1 MSSRNNS
8 ELIWLDTVI
17 IYDISDDGLRTRVAK
32 ALMDYG
38 CIRIQKSAFY
48 GTFNRNNREKLKLR
62 LERMMKDDEGNIQFY
77 PLCTK
82 CFALRD
88 SIGEIYHIDEDDYVE
103 VL

>member
-1 MSSRNNS
+1 M
-8 ELIWLDTVI
+8 DTVI
-17 IYDISDDGLRTRVAK
+17 IYDISDDALRARIAK

-48 GTFNRNNREKLKLR
+48 GVLNRNNREKLKLR
-62 LERMMKDDEGNIQFY
+62 LERMMKEAEGNVQFY
-77 PLCTK
+77 PLCSK

-88 SIGEIYHIDEDDYVE
+88 SIGDVYVIEKEDDVM